1 MPGPAGPANGGAR
14 PKTQVAKPKKA
25 KKPPSQKKPSQQK
38 PLRREIKKVEK
49 QVRVLKKRTNGP
61 KQNDVFTTTVTLGTI
76 SGQNDNG
83 LSRQIRVP
91 FNPLLCKSSDGGS
104 TTPLSIRGSM
114 YQMWKVLK
122 AELRATPLTG
132 GANIAGS
139 VGFMVLTLNGLE
151 ATADSIDSIKARKHV
166 QMALGRSATLR
177 VLARDCAGPREG
189 WWLTDTSSSPSEAYG
204 PAVDLMIA
212 YKTSNLLNVSSS
224 GIPLSFTGTLWQ
236 VELKVTYAFSTYD
249 PKPGLQTLV
258 SETLAGSHQVTLQ
271 SSADDGSLIMTTND
285 TQLLSLLTPRAGDQ
299 KKGKSQTVWAVAGA
313 IVDAAA
319 PVLGPW
325 GWLLKGGF
333 FLVRKIFGGSSRNTG
348 ASYQIYPSIEQAMSD
363 QPIFGQQ
370 SGTTQVTLPLVHVSE
385 VMNPNPENN
394 DISNPSARAL
404 PPQPVQEKILPLT
417 LLEGQAGVPALYTYN
432 TGTGTYTAFTRWTGG
447 TMLLTGVPE
456 YELISGVSESFGVRI
471 SQHSPGMS
479 PVQSTRVQVYDFTKF
494 GIIFGAGEFLSQGG
508 VNTAKTLL
516 GRAQE
521 APNCDP
527 PWLDAGSYTWSWPS
541 WLRVA
546 GYPAPTAGDW
556 WLTMQNVGDNTVH
569 TTSTGI
575 YYLVA
580 YKEMQNL
587 VAFWNVGSA
596 PQAEPTNIMCLY
608 NVDAGRNPVSV
619 PHFILQQTA
628 RNEVE
633 HDGGSDSDDDI
644 SLAGSCVGDEFESVD
659 QLDRERADLMRRLRD
674 LDLRRFQI

>member
-1 MPGPAGPANGGAR
+1 MPGPAGSGTGGAR
-14 PKTQVAKPKKA
+14 PKAQMAKPKKA

-61 KQNDVFTTTVTLGTI
+61 KQNDVFTTVVTLGTI
-76 SGQNDNG
+76 SGQTDTG

-132 GANIAGS
+132 GANIVGS

-151 ATADSIDSIKARKHV
+151 ATADSIDTIKARKHV
-166 QMALGRSATLR
+166 QIAIGRSAVLR
-177 VLARDCAGPREG
+177 IAARDCSGPREG
-189 WWLTDTSSSPSEAYG
+189 WWLTDTSSSPADAYG

-212 YKTSNLLNVSSS
+212 YKTSNLLNVSSAS
-224 GIPLSFTGTLWQ
+224 TPQTFTGTLWQ
-236 VELKVTYAFSTYD
+236 AELKITYAFSTYD

-258 SETLAGSHQVTLQ
+258 SETLSGSHQVTIQ
-271 SSADDGSLIMTTND
+271 SSAEDGSLIMTTSD

-313 IVDAAA
+313 VVEAVA
-319 PVLGPW
+319 PILGPW

-333 FLVRKIFGGSSRNTG
+333 FLVRKIFGGSTRNAG

-370 SGTTQVTLPLVHVSE
+370 SGTGTQITLPLVHVSE

-394 DISNPSARAL
+394 DLSNPTARSF
-404 PPQPVQEKILPLT
+404 PPTPPTQEKVLPLT
-417 LLEGQAGVPALYTYN
+417 LLEGQSGVPALYTFDS
-432 TGTGTYTAFTRWTGG
+432 GTGTYTAFTRWTGG
-447 TMLLTGVPE
+447 TLLLTGVPE
-456 YELISGVSESFGVRI
+456 YEQLSGSQQSFGPRV
-471 SQHSPGMS
+471 SGHTPGLSPANTTS
-479 PVQSTRVQVYDFTKF
+479 IQVYDFTKF
-494 GIIFGAGEFLSQGG
+494 GVFFGAGAYLQQGG
-508 VNTAKTLL
+508 VHTAKTFL
-516 GRAQE
+516 GSLSEGQVM
-521 APNCDP
+521 N
-527 PWLDAGSYTWSWPS
+527 PWLAAESYTWSWPD
-541 WLRVA
+541 WLVSR
-546 GYPAPTAGDW
+546 GYPKPSAGDYW
-556 WLTMQNVGDNTVH
+556 MTFQKVGDDSVH
-569 TTSTGI
+569 TTPVGLYI
-575 YYLVA
+575 VVA

-587 VAFWNVGSA
+587 VAFWHIGSGA
-596 PQAEPTNIMCLY
+596 QAEPTSLLCLY
-608 NVDAGRNPVSV
+608 NVDAGRNPVQV
-619 PHFILQQTA
+619 PHFIIQS
-628 RNEVE
+628 NYVEV
-633 HDGGSDSDDDI
+633 DDDDDI
-644 SLAGSCVGDEFESVD
+644 SLAGSCIQDEFDCVD
-659 QLDRERADLMRRLRD
+659 QLEREREDLMRRLRD